1 MDLRRLRVG
10 EWLVGACGVLLLVA
24 LFLPWYS
31 LGAAWTM
38 DPAFAG
44 NGELTAWE
52 AFTVLDVI
60 LLLLALAALSVPIVT
75 AAHRVPALP
84 LALESLTALFG
95 LLCVILVLIRVLN
108 LPGEAD
114 TRDIGLWLGFLATM
128 GIAAGGLI
136 GMRDERRSP
145 RGRHTD
151 LTGVPVSSPP
161 EVETIPA
168 PRPGTGS

>member
-10 EWLVGACGVLLLVA
+10 EWLVGTCGVLLLVA
-24 LFLPWYS
+24 LFLPWY
-31 LGAAWTM
+31 G
-38 DPAFAG
+38 DPSATG
-44 NGELTAWE
+44 WE
-52 AFTVLDVI
+52 AFSVLDVI
-60 LLLLALAALSVPIVT
+60 LVLLALAALSVPIVT

-84 LALESLTALFG
+84 LALESLVALFG
-95 LLCVILVLIRVLN
+95 VLGVILVLIRVLN

-114 TRDIGLWLGFLATM
+114 SRDIGLWLGFLATV
-128 GIAAGGLI
+128 GITGGALI

-168 PRPGTGS
+168 PRPGPGS